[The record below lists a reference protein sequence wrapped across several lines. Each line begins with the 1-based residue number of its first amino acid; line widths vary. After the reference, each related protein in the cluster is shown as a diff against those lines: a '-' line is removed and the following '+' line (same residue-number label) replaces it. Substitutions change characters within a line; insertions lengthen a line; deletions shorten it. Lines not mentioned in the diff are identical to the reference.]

1 MKKPWSEK
9 HQKPRGCYWRRN
21 LTALIPDDLV
31 SVAFACHLQLCLWV
45 GWWWKG
51 AWWSAHLNSRAQ
63 RRAQLNSLESRG
75 GPWFLMT
82 FVCQLLIAWKPCGS
96 NDNGKVRSK
105 YCAASLEHCGC
116 PVFGVVSVIVL
127 CVAHVRFEG
136 GMGKGG
142 GLILIDFSKTNN
154 SKLVD

>member
-1 MKKPWSEK
+1 MVE
-9 HQKPRGCYWRRN
+9 
-21 LTALIPDDLV
+21 
-31 SVAFACHLQLCLWV
+31 
-45 GWWWKG
+45 G